1 MAYAWQTLA
10 GAQTDLAARLY
21 DAGQQWWAPA
31 NLTIRIVEALQTWN
45 ALTSF
50 WRADMS
56 FTLASSTWWYDIS
69 AVTGSVR
76 PMTATDFGLLR
87 SIEYDLV
94 EPPQTAYPLVWSGTD
109 QFNVNDILTA
119 IQRRRD
125 ETLSTTGC
133 TLTRQI
139 VTAPLGG
146 RISLPDNVIDIRR
159 VAWLP
164 SGILYKPSTLRQADA
179 MSKSFYDRGWT
190 AAAASPPRTYL
201 QSSQPP
207 LSFDVDRTPPVT
219 GNYEVMAVEAG
230 AALVTTAATVLGVPD
245 DWAWVVKFG
254 ALADL
259 FGTESEAKDQLRADY
274 CAWRYKQGLAIMT
287 PASAVL
293 SAQMNG
299 VPCPLDAVYNG
310 DDFNSGW
317 QALAAG
323 IPRGVYL
330 AGQNMLATSLSAGTN
345 VVKFQVVENAPIPS
359 VSTDPIQLGRED
371 YAAVL
376 DEAQHLA
383 ALSLGGSEFMATV
396 GLHKRFIERA
406 ALYNSKLLGLGDYP
420 RSMYEVSQLESER
433 APVYGA
439 VTPQE
444 VLSGGSQ

>member
-10 GAQTDLAARLY
+10 GAQSDLAARLY
-21 DAGQQWWAPA
+21 DAGQQWWGPDD
-31 NLTIRIVEALQTWN
+31 LTIRIVEALRTWN

-50 WRADMS
+50 WRSDMS
-56 FTLASSTWWYDIS
+56 LTVSLTTVWYDITAAS
-69 AVTGSVR
+69 GSVR
-76 PMTATDFGLLR
+76 PMTVTDNDLLQ
-87 SIEYDLV
+87 SIEYSLV
-94 EPPQTAYPLVWSGTD
+94 EPPTAAYPLVWTGTD
-109 QFNVNDILTA
+109 QFGIDELLGA

-133 TLTRQI
+133 TITRQI

-164 SGILYKPSTLRQADA
+164 SGILYKPSALRQADA
-179 MSKSFYDRGWT
+179 MSKSFYDRGWMN
-190 AAAASPPRTYL
+190 AAAAPPRTYL

-230 AALVTTAATVLGVPD
+230 AALTSAAPTILGVPD

-254 ALADL
+254 ALAEL
-259 FGTESEAKDQLRADY
+259 FGIESEAKDQMRSDY
-274 CAWRYKQGLAIMT
+274 CAWRYRQGLALMT
-287 PASAVL
+287 DTPAVL
-293 SAQMNG
+293 SAQVLG
-299 VPCPLDAVYNG
+299 VPCSIDAVANA
-310 DDFNSGW
+310 DDFNPGW
-317 QALAAG
+317 QASVFIG
-323 IPRGVYL
+323 PPRSVYL
-330 AGQNMLATSLSAGTN
+330 AGQNMLAPSSPSIN
-345 VVKFQVVENAPIPS
+345 SVVLQVVQNAPIPS
-359 VSTDPIQLGRED
+359 VSTDPILLGRED

-383 ALSLGGSEFMATV
+383 TLSLGGSEFMATV

-444 VLSGGSQ
+444 VLGGGNQ

>member
-21 DAGQQWWAPA
+21 DAGQQWWDPT

-56 FTLASSTWWYDIS
+56 FTLAGSTWWYDIS

-76 PMTATDFGLLR
+76 PMTATDYGLIQ

-94 EPPQTAYPLVWSGTD
+94 EPPTTAYPLVWTGTD
-109 QFNVNDILTA
+109 QFNVAAILGA

-125 ETLSTTGC
+125 EVLSTTGC

-146 RISLPDNVIDIRR
+146 RVSLPDNVIDIRR

-164 SGILYKPSTLRQADA
+164 SSVYSPKVLHQADA

-190 AAAASPPRTYL
+190 AAATAPPRTYL

-207 LSFDVDRTPPVT
+207 LSFDVDRTPPVA
-219 GNYEVMAVEAG
+219 GSYEVMAVEAG
-230 AALVTTAATVLGVPD
+230 AALVTTAATVLGVPN
-245 DWAWVVKFG
+245 DWAWVIKFG
-254 ALADL
+254 ALAEL
-259 FGTESEAKDQLRADY
+259 LGTESEAKDQLRADY

-287 PASAVL
+287 QASAVL

-299 VPCPLDAVYNG
+299 IPCPMDAVYNG
-310 DDFNSGW
+310 DDFNFGW
-317 QALAAG
+317 QALVAG

-345 VVKFQVVENAPIPS
+345 VVKLQVVQNAPIPS
-359 VSTDPIQLGRED
+359 VSTDAIQLGRED

-383 ALSLGGSEFMATV
+383 TLSLGGSEFMATV

-420 RSMYEVSQLESER
+420 RSMYEVTQIESER

-444 VLSGGSQ
+444 VLGGGSQ